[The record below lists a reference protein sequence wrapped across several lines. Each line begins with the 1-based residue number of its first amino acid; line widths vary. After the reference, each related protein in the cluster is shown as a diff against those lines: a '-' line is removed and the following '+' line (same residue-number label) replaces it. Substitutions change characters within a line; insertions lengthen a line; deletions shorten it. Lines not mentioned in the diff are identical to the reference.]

1 MRASRYT
8 VVANIN
14 NKGGNKLNESVCIK
28 EKEGKIIK
36 KKNVPKAQYAPSQA
50 PAAAASWCYSAPMMV
65 VAVHI
70 YHL

>member
-14 NKGGNKLNESVCIK
+14 NKGGNELNESVHIK
-28 EKEGKIIK
+28 EKEGKIIT
-36 KKNVPKAQYAPSQA
+36 KKNLPKARDAPSRA

-70 YHL
+70 YCL